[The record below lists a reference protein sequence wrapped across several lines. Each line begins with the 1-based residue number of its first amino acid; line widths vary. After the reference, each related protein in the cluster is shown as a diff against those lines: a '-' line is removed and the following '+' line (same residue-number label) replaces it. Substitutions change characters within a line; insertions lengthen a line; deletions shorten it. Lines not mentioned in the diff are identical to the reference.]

1 MFQINQDEKNNVMK
15 RNCWDNVIS
24 RFASIFSARQWPAT
38 HVFLERKE
46 KRSMQYPFPPDRRK
60 NSWYWHHQSCL
71 LVLGNLANRNWFSMT
86 SLKNSIH
93 VYLNMWWNIST
104 IFSIKHSSIKLLD
117 TKTLHPLLKTS
128 KVKGFINKIC
138 NRSWKIT
145 NSWWL

>member
-15 RNCWDNVIS
+15 RNRWDNVIS

-71 LVLGNLANRNWFSMT
+71 LVLGNFANRNWFSMT

-117 TKTLHPLLKTS
+117 TKNDDATFFDQYH
-128 KVKGFINKIC
+128 
-138 NRSWKIT
+138 
-145 NSWWL
+145 